1 MKGEKLISGV
11 WGCPGPS
18 VDGIIGIQGEGG
30 EQPQP
35 RSQGGWGSGSSS
47 GLISTFGTHDFLLR

>member
-1 MKGEKLISGV
+1 IKIRILNMKGEKLISGV

-47 GLISTFGTHDFLLR
+47 SCGCS

>member
-35 RSQGGWGSGSSS
+35 RSQRG
-47 GLISTFGTHDFLLR
+47 